1 MESEEMIT
9 IQSELC
15 RIPPDEQ
22 NFPPPP
28 LFFRDIDKRAHVL
41 WVSRSEAT
49 KTASRPSELLHSGSD
64 DLR

>member
-1 MESEEMIT
+1 MESEEVIR

-15 RIPPDEQ
+15 GIPPNEQ
-22 NFPPPP
+22 NFPP
-28 LFFRDIDKRAHVL
+28 LFFRDIGKRAHVL